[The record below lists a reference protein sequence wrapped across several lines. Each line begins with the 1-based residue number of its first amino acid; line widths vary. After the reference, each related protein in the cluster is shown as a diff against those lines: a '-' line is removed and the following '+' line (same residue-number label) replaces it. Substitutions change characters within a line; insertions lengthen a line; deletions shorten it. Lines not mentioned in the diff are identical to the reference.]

1 MKMEIDITCILVA
14 ICNCAIAKNTK
25 LSTVLKT
32 EKFRKS
38 KMNYYVAREQI
49 IMCNHTIFV
58 DLTPK
63 NLVKMQTVL

>member
-25 LSTVLKT
+25 LSTVLKS

-38 KMNYYVAREQI
+38 KMNYVAREQI
-49 IMCNHTIFV
+49 IMLFTKEYYNELNIHSLKISTA
-58 DLTPK
+58 
-63 NLVKMQTVL
+63 

>member
-25 LSTVLKT
+25 LSTVLKS

-38 KMNYYVAREQI
+38 KMNYVAREQI
-49 IMCNHTIFV
+49 IMLFTKECYNELNIHSLKISTA
-58 DLTPK
+58 
-63 NLVKMQTVL
+63 

>member
-25 LSTVLKT
+25 LSTVLKS

-38 KMNYYVAREQI
+38 KMNYVAREQI
-49 IMCNHTIFV
+49 IMLFTKEC
-58 DLTPK
+58 
-63 NLVKMQTVL
+63 